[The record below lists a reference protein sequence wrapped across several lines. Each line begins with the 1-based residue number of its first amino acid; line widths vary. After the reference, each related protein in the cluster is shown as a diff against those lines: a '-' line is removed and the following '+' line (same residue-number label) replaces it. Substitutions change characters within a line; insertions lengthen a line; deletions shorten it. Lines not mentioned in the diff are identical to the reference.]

1 MKDLRDDFMSDL
13 SGIDYMDA
21 YDEDG
26 CGIYDE
32 NLQPVDILDEDFEK
46 KVNENFTCMVK
57 SGALSELPNSDFA
70 AAVDFF
76 LINDGL
82 GMDVLE
88 VMRKEYRRR
97 RRERIIGMLKF
108 GASSRGK
115 K

>member
-1 MKDLRDDFMSDL
+1 M
-13 SGIDYMDA
+13 
-21 YDEDG
+21 
-26 CGIYDE
+26 
-32 NLQPVDILDEDFEK
+32 
-46 KVNENFTCMVK
+46 
-57 SGALSELPNSDFA
+57 PNSDFA

-108 GASSRGK
+108 GASSRGRRR
-115 K
+115 